1 MANPFVNFLS
11 GVVDGS
17 GDMRDYQ
24 HASRLYVNNFYEF
37 APKAGWIYYTV
48 LNINPKIREAITNAP
63 RRAKFDAWL
72 TRTKGVVGLLA
83 KTIELPKFTIATE
96 TLNQYNRKV
105 IIQKQITYSPVSVTF
120 HDDMSNAT
128 TDLWKHYYQY
138 YFADSID
145 EKSLRV
151 PASILPKYT
160 DRKYAEYSASAD
172 QSYGLNNK
180 QTVPFFI
187 SIDIYQ
193 LHKQHY
199 TSFKLVNP
207 MIKEWAHDQLDQTQ
221 GGRLLAS
228 RMSVDYETVIYNTD
242 AANKVTRQ
250 NPGFTANHY
259 DNTPSPLS
267 IGGNGNNSLFGDNG
281 LIAGAGSVFG
291 ELSSINGDS
300 SPLDILNTAI
310 KGANLVKNAKNI
322 SAASLKAEGYS
333 MLNGT
338 LANIAST
345 PASITNLDGT
355 VSKVSSSDRLSQGI
369 SASVSGI
376 TNILAPAG
384 INLFTGNN
392 SSTNNTTPATP
403 KKLGG

>member
-1 MANPFVNFLS
+1 MANPFVNFLGS
-11 GVVDGS
+11 VVDGS

-24 HASRLYVNNFYEF
+24 HASRLYVDNFYEF
-37 APKAGWIYYTV
+37 APKAGWIYYTA
-48 LNINPKIREAITNAP
+48 LNINPKVRDAITTAP
-63 RRAKFDAWL
+63 RRAAFDAWFA
-72 TRTKGVVGLLA
+72 RTKGVVGLLA
-83 KTIELPKFTIATE
+83 KVVDLPKFTIATE

-105 IIQKQITYSPVSVTF
+105 IIQKQISYSPVTVTF

-145 EKSLRV
+145 DRSLRV

-160 DRKYAEYSASAD
+160 DRKYTEYVESTD

-180 QTVPFFI
+180 QSIPFFI
-187 SIDIYQ
+187 SIDVYQ

-207 MIKEWAHDQLDQTQ
+207 IIKEWAHDGLDQTQ
-221 GGRLLAS
+221 GGRLLTS
-228 RMSVDYETVIYNTD
+228 RMTVDYETVIYNTD

-267 IGGNGNNSLFGDNG
+267 IGGAGNNSIFGNLG
-281 LIAGAGSVFG
+281 LIAGAGDVFG
-291 ELSSINGDS
+291 ELGSINGNS

-338 LANIAST
+338 LANITST
-345 PASITNLDGT
+345 PASVTNLDGSI
-355 VSKVSSSDRLSQGI
+355 SKVPSGDRVSQGI
-369 SASVSGI
+369 NQSVSGI
-376 TNILAPAG
+376 TNIIAPAG

-392 SSTNNTTPATP
+392 SSTNNVVKAAPR
-403 KKLGG
+403 KL